1 MNKFKTKYRK
11 DYQVPAYLIETV
23 DLTFQLFDEYTD
35 VHAVMK
41 ININPASTV
50 EEKQLVLDG
59 KKLDLLSLQY
69 NSRLLKETEY
79 TLTDSNLTMDV
90 QDDSFELTIITRIY
104 PEANTSLQGLYRSN
118 SNYCTQC
125 EAEGFRNITYYVDRP
140 DNLSRFTTRIEGD
153 KKSCPVML
161 SNGNR
166 IDEGELDNDRH
177 YVVWEDPFPK
187 PSYLFALVAGQLLFI
202 EDSFTT
208 KSGREVVL
216 RIYVEKQN
224 IDKCEHAMRSLKKS
238 MAWDEQVFGLEYDLD
253 IFMIVAVDDFNMG
266 AMENK
271 GLNIFNSKYI
281 LALPETATD
290 ADYMGIEGVVA
301 HEYFHNWTGNRV
313 TCRDW
318 FQLSLKEGLTV
329 FRDQEFSADMN
340 SRAVQRVDDVS
351 VLRLHQFRE
360 DGGPMAHPI
369 RPDSY
374 QEINNFYTVTVYN
387 KGAEVIRMMHKLLGP
402 GGFRKGMDLYFQR
415 HDGQAVT
422 CDDFVQAMSDA
433 NDYDL
438 SQFKN
443 WYRQAGTPELR
454 VSTRFD
460 ESSKE
465 FSLVINQSCLP
476 TPGQPTKEPFHIPVE
491 FGLLD
496 PGGKEIV
503 IPDYPGGLI
512 ELKKTEQTFTFKDID
527 ERPVVSFLRG
537 FSAPVKVTPF
547 LSRKDLMFLMANDSD
562 LFNRWEAA
570 NGLAEAVILDIT
582 KALQN
587 GDKPVLDNDYVEAVK
602 KISEKGGDKALLSQ
616 ALLLPSESYL
626 ALRMDVIDPDNLH
639 AARQFVRRELGSQL
653 GEVFSRIYAENGA
666 IKEFSLSP
674 EAMGE
679 RSLKNRA
686 LSYLMADVSR
696 NGAAAS
702 LCIEQ
707 YRNATNMT
715 DTIGALSLISDSD
728 IAERDELLDHFY
740 DTWKHD
746 PLVMDKWLV
755 MQAVSHRTQ
764 ALDEVKALMKSDVF
778 SMKNPNKVRS
788 LIGAFCSMNHVRFH
802 ANNGAGYEFLGD
814 QILYLDGINPQIAA
828 RLVTPFTNWKM
839 YDENRQQKIVE
850 QLERIVSKKDI
861 SRDVYEIVEKSL

>member
-11 DYQVPAYLIETV
+11 DYQVPVYLVETV

-35 VHAVMK
+35 VHTVMR
-41 ININPASTV
+41 INKNPAVTA
-50 EEKQLVLDG
+50 EDKRLVLDG
-59 KKLDLLSLQY
+59 KQLELLSLYY
-69 NSRLLKETEY
+69 NNRLLSEKDY
-79 TLTDSNLTMDV
+79 TLSDTDLMMEV
-90 QDDSFELTIITRIY
+90 EDDSFELTIITRIY

-140 DNLSRFTTRIEGD
+140 DNLSKFTTRIEGD

-161 SNGNR
+161 SNGNMV
-166 IDEGELDNDRH
+166 DEGELENDRH

-187 PSYLFALVAGQLLFI
+187 PSYLFALVAGQLLYI

-208 KSGREVVL
+208 KSNREVVL

-238 MAWDEQVFGLEYDLD
+238 MEWDEQVYGLEYDLD

-290 ADYMGIEGVVA
+290 ADYMGIEGVVG

-351 VLRLHQFRE
+351 ILRLHQFRE

-387 KGAEVIRMMHKLLGP
+387 KGAEVIRMMHKLLGQD
-402 GGFRKGMDLYFQR
+402 GFRRGMDLYFER

-443 WYRQAGTPELR
+443 WYRQAGTPELN
-454 VSTRFD
+454 VSTRYD
-460 ESSKE
+460 KNSKE
-465 FSLVINQSCLP
+465 FSLIVNQSCSP
-476 TPGQPTKEPFHIPVE
+476 TPGQPIKEPFHIPVA

-496 PGGKEIV
+496 SSGKEIR
-503 IPDYPGGLI
+503 ISENSNDLL
-512 ELKKTEQTFTFKDID
+512 ELKKSEETFSFSNID

-547 LSRKDLMFLMANDSD
+547 QSSKDLMFLMANDSD

-582 KALQN
+582 KTLQA
-587 GDKPVLDNDYVEAVK
+587 GDEPVLDSDYVDAVK

-639 AARQFVRRELGSQL
+639 AARQFVRCELGARL
-653 GEVFSRIYAENGA
+653 GEVFSAIYAENNQV
-666 IKEFSLSP
+666 KEFSLSP

-696 NGAAAS
+696 NGEAAS

-707 YRNATNMT
+707 YRKATNMT

-728 IAERDELLDHFY
+728 IEERKELLTHFY
-740 DTWKHD
+740 KTWKHD

-755 MQAVSHRTQ
+755 MQAVSHRVQ
-764 ALDEVKALMKSDVF
+764 ALDEVKALMSSDVF

-802 ANNGAGYEFLGD
+802 DGTGGGYEFLGD
-814 QILYLDGINPQIAA
+814 QVLYLDGLNPQIAA

-850 QLERIVSKKDI
+850 QLERIISRKDI
-861 SRDVYEIVEKSL
+861 SRDVYEIVKKSL

>member
-11 DYQVPAYLIETV
+11 DYQVPVYLIETV

-35 VHAVMK
+35 VQAVMK
-41 ININPASTV
+41 INKNSASEV

-59 KKLDLLSLQY
+59 KKLELLSLQY
-69 NSRLLKETEY
+69 NNRLLKETEY
-79 TLTDSNLTMDV
+79 TLTDSSLSMDV
-90 QDDSFELTIITRIY
+90 QDDSFELTIVTRIY
-104 PEANTSLQGLYRSN
+104 PEANTSLQGLYRSS

-140 DNLSRFTTRIEGD
+140 DNLSKFTTRIEGD

-166 IDEGELDNDRH
+166 IDEGELENDRH

-208 KSGREVVL
+208 KSGREVML

-238 MAWDEQVFGLEYDLD
+238 MAWDEQVYGLEYDLD

-360 DGGPMAHPI
+360 DGGPIAHPI

-387 KGAEVIRMMHKLLGP
+387 KGAEVIRMMHKFLGP
-402 GGFRKGMDLYFQR
+402 DGFRKGMDLYFER

-465 FSLVINQSCLP
+465 FTLVINQSCLP

-496 PGGKEIV
+496 ASGNEIV
-503 IPDYPGGLI
+503 TPEYANGLI
-512 ELKKTEQTFTFKDID
+512 ELTKSEQTFTFKNIA
-527 ERPVVSFLRG
+527 ERPVVSFLRE

-547 LSRKDLMFLMANDSD
+547 QSRKDLMFLMANDSD

-582 KALQN
+582 KSLQE
-587 GDKPVLDNDYVEAVK
+587 GDEPILDSDYVEAVR

-626 ALRMDVIDPDNLH
+626 ALRMAVIDPDNLH

-653 GEVFSRIYAENGA
+653 GEEFSRIYAENRGV
-666 IKEFSLSP
+666 KEFSLSP

-696 NGAAAS
+696 NGEAAS

-728 IAERDELLDHFY
+728 ITERKELLNHFY

-755 MQAVSHRTQ
+755 MQAVSHRSQ

-802 ANNGAGYEFLGD
+802 EDSGAGYEFLGD
-814 QILYLDGINPQIAA
+814 QILHLDGLNPQIAA

-839 YDENRQQKIVE
+839 YDENRQRKIVE